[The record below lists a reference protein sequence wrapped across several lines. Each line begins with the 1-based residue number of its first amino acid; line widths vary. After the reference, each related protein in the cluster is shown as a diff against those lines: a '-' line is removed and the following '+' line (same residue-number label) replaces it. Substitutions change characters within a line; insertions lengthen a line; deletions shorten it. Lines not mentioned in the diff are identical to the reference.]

1 MQEILVGSVF
11 LPIMDFMAD
20 PVSMMMY
27 VCLVIEGVEA
37 KGHSHDSCKNC
48 FVLSK
53 PLFFKGAESSEW
65 ANYINSKLSA
75 LRLYQ

>member
-37 KGHSHDSCKNC
+37 KGHSHDSCKNS
-48 FVLSK
+48 FALSK
-53 PLFFKGAESSEW
+53 PCFSKEQNQVNGP
-65 ANYINSKLSA
+65 IIQTQNSLH
-75 LRLYQ
+75 